1 MFGCIPLPLMR
12 SPHVFD
18 PSEWGAVEL
27 NTIGWTESGVSGTT
41 SDGSYL
47 ITVDTGSKRGKSIV
61 VTQGG
66 SNQWRACHWDL
77 PGTMNTFDIYAII
90 KLDDLPDNVGGGGV
104 TWTNTS
110 GDGYDA
116 VFDSDGSPDEVHST
130 EISGGTAV
138 GNVGGTNMDITA
150 DTSSRFHLCFYRE
163 SNGNTGVKCWKDGDA
178 EPSYAGG
185 FDNTM
190 TSSRSVG
197 IQTVRQKAFRVDFF
211 AVCKGSGRA
220 PRLAG

>member
-18 PSEWGAVEL
+18 PSEWGAVQL

-47 ITVDTGSKRGKSIV
+47 ITVDTASKRGKSIV
-61 VTQGG
+61 VSQGG
-66 SNQWRACHWDL
+66 SGEWRACHWDL
-77 PGTMNTFDIYAII
+77 PGTGNTYEIYAVI
-90 KLDDLPDNVGGGGV
+90 KLDALPDATGGGGV

-116 VFDSDGSPDEVHST
+116 CFDSDGSPDSLRVGEV
-130 EISGGTAV
+130 SGGTLAGV
-138 GNVGGTNMDITA
+138 VASQDITA
-150 DTSSRFHLCFYRE
+150 DTSSRFHVLFYRE
-163 SNGNTGVKCWKDGDA
+163 NNGNTGHKCWKDGDA
-178 EPSYAGG
+178 EPSYTTS

-190 TSSRSVG
+190 TGSRSFG
-197 IQTVRQKAFRVDFF
+197 IQTVQQKAFRVDFF
-211 AVCKGSGRA
+211 AVCKGSGKA